1 MTGEFIT
8 AVITGGH
15 LGPPLQFD
23 RTHVWDAV
31 LSNT

>member
-8 AVITGGH
+8 AVITGEPK
-15 LGPPLQFD
+15 GPSLQFD